1 MCVLIKDLH
10 RPVVH
15 VCANKRLSGTLIEH
29 FHLKRPLEKTPN
41 CQNRHPPTPPHFA
54 MYMQTKDLQRSVGD
68 RYANKGLK
76 GKPTS
81 TFQHSAPAHG
91 VIPSR
96 EGPAFAFRIWLYLS
110 LRTLRLCVQRLYLR
124 RFLLFF
130 RSPKTAL

>member
-1 MCVLIKDLH
+1 MCVLINDLAEPVLNFSILSV
-10 RPVVH
+10 RPGI
-15 VCANKRLSGTLIEH
+15 AQTAKIA
-29 FHLKRPLEKTPN
+29 
-41 CQNRHPPTPPHFA
+41 HPPTPPHFA

-68 RYANKGLK
+68 RYASKGLK
-76 GKPTS
+76 GKLTS

-91 VIPSR
+91 VIPSC
-96 EGPAFAFRIWLYLS
+96 EGPAFAFRIWFYLS